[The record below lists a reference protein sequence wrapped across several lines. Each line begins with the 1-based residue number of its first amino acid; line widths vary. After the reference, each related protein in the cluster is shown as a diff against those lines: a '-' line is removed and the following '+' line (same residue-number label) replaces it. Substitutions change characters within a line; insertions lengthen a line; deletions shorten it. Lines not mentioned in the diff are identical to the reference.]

1 LRTKVADH
9 LRRLLEEI
17 EDYPEWFIPYKER
30 LIQVADVIDADHD
43 DRMRCQRGLMMF
55 RFCKDA
61 RSFFNG
67 YERNMRRRYLMDDA
81 LRGDVEMI
89 QDASN
94 SDRARIMRAYDN
106 AVELDCMLKDMDGAT
121 DDMLKRSETIRDSLR
136 EVVMGGRSGIIYRGG
151 TE

>member
-1 LRTKVADH
+1 MDLCESASSMKQESESAH
-9 LRRLLEEI
+9 
-17 EDYPEWFIPYKER
+17 DYASSDW
-30 LIQVADVIDADHD
+30 
-43 DRMRCQRGLMMF
+43 
-55 RFCKDA
+55 
-61 RSFFNG
+61 N
-67 YERNMRRRYLMDDA
+67 DA

-94 SDRARIMRAYDN
+94 SDRARIMKAYDN

-121 DDMLKRSETIRDSLR
+121 DDMLKHSETIRDSLR